1 MIIEI
6 GHYALVLA
14 LALALAQSVVPLAG
28 SLRRDAAMM
37 AMAPPVALL
46 QFAFIVLAFASLT
59 YAHVASDFSLSNVV
73 ENSHSAKPLIYKIS
87 GVWGNH

>member
-1 MIIEI
+1 MIVEI

-46 QFAFIVLAFASLT
+46 QFAFIVLAFASLILSVT
-59 YAHVASDFSLSNVV
+59 YRIRVV
-73 ENSHSAKPLIYKIS
+73 LWNT
-87 GVWGNH
+87 